1 VEPLLKVTDLVK
13 YFPVQQGV
21 LASRLGGKVQAVD
34 GVSFE
39 VAKGETLGLVGESGC
54 GKSTTGRCLLRL
66 TEPTSGSIEFE
77 GRDIRQLKGR
87 NLKAYRRDVQVI
99 FQDPYASLNPRFTIG
114 EIVTEPLAI
123 HNIGTRAERIAKAKD
138 LLDVVGLNP
147 EHISR
152 YPHEFSGGQR
162 QRIGIAR
169 ALALQ
174 PKLIVCDEP
183 VSALDVSVQAQVLN
197 LLERLQDEFDL
208 TFVFI
213 AHDLSVV
220 QHVSDY
226 VAVMYLGKIVEIADW
241 HSLYEAP
248 SHPYT
253 QSLLSAVPLPDP
265 QVQRT
270 RERIVLAGDP
280 PSPIDPP
287 SGCRFHTRC
296 PIAQFPIC
304 AETEPALREVAAGHR
319 AACHFAKPFPIEL
332 KSKAS

>member
-77 GRDIRQLKGR
+77 GRDILQLKGR
-87 NLKAYRRDVQVI
+87 DLKAYRRDVQVI

-114 EIVTEPLAI
+114 EIVTEPLTI

-265 QVQRT
+265 EVQRT

-304 AETEPALREVAAGHR
+304 AEQEPALREVAAGHR

-332 KSKAS
+332 KTRAS

>member
-1 VEPLLKVTDLVK
+1 MEPLLKVTDLVK

-21 LASRLGGKVQAVD
+21 LASRLGSKVQAVD

-39 VAKGETLGLVGESGC
+39 VNKGETLGLVGESGC

-66 TEPTSGSIEFE
+66 TEPTSGSVEFE
-77 GRDIRQLKGR
+77 GRDILKLKGR
-87 NLKAYRRDVQVI
+87 DLKAYRRDVQVI

-114 EIVTEPLAI
+114 EIVTEPLTI
-123 HNIGTRAERIAKAKD
+123 HRIGTHAERIARAED

-197 LLERLQDEFDL
+197 LLERLQNEFDL

-226 VAVMYLGKIVEIADW
+226 VAVMYLGKIVEVADW
-241 HSLYEAP
+241 KALYEAP

-265 QVQRT
+265 VAQRT
-270 RERIVLAGDP
+270 RERIVLEGDP

-287 SGCRFHTRC
+287 GGCRFHTRC

-304 AETEPALREVAAGHR
+304 AENEPALREVAGGHR

-332 KSKAS
+332 VAKAG